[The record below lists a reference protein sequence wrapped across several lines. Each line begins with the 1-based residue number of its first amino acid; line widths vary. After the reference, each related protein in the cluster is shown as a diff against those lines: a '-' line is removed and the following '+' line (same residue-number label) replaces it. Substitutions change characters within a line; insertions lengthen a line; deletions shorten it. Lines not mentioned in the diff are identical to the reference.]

1 MHGMQ
6 SMFKIDLTKLEGDG
20 EFPCPACGTT
30 ISPDDYS
37 GITYN
42 VLKVKM
48 KPDGTIGEVCIQC
61 EKCRST
67 ICLVGFGT
75 LQGQSG
81 SDEPS
86 TIEAGFSFQA
96 DLRTT

>member
-1 MHGMQ
+1 MHGMET
-6 SMFKIDLTKLEGDG
+6 MFKIDLTKLEGDG

-37 GITYN
+37 EITYN
-42 VLKVKM
+42 VLKVNT
-48 KPDGTIGEVCIQC
+48 KPDGTIGEVYIQC
-61 EKCRST
+61 GKCRNT
-67 ICLVGFGT
+67 IRLVGFGT

-86 TIEAGFSFQA
+86 TIETGLSFQA

>member
-1 MHGMQ
+1 MET
-6 SMFKIDLTKLEGDG
+6 MFKIDLTELEGDG

-42 VLKVKM
+42 VLKVKT
-48 KPDGTIGEVCIQC
+48 KPDGTTEEVCIQC
-61 EKCRST
+61 EKCGST
-67 ICLVGFGT
+67 IRLVGFGT

-86 TIEAGFSFQA
+86 TIEAGLSFQA